1 MSRATK
7 EVLAKLADK
16 NRTIKD
22 FMNISNVQN
31 GSADMHLYGDI
42 VSNEFQKWEDTDITP
57 EDMQKF
63 LSAVADVEKLN
74 VYINSAGGSVFAG
87 MAIHAMLK
95 RHKAEIT
102 VHIDG
107 VAASIAGVIAMA
119 GDRIVMA
126 SNAYIMLHKPMISAF
141 GNANDFRKAI
151 EDLDAIEEGI
161 MNAYQPKLKEGV
173 DIETVRSLVDAET
186 WLSGSKAA
194 EYFNVELTDANEM
207 AACASEFFN
216 EYESIPE
223 GIKIDTGQNEPSDD
237 EAKRLAEEEAAE
249 EEAKAEFEA
258 RLELEFMASSL

>member
-1 MSRATK
+1 MSKATK
-7 EVLAKLADK
+7 EVLAALADK

-22 FMNISNVQN
+22 FMNIKNVQN

-42 VSNEFQKWEDTDITP
+42 VSSEFQKWEDTDITP

-87 MAIHAMLK
+87 MAMHAMLK

-107 VAASIAGVIAMA
+107 VAASIASVIAMA
-119 GDRIVMA
+119 GDKIVMA
-126 SNAYIMLHKPMISAF
+126 SNAYLMIHKPMISAF
-141 GNANDFRKAI
+141 GNANDFKKAI
-151 EDLDAIEEGI
+151 EDLDAIEEGVL
-161 MNAYQPKLKEGV
+161 NAYAPKLKEGV
-173 DIETVRSLVDAET
+173 DIETIKNLLNAET

-194 EYFNVELTDANEM
+194 EYFNIELTDANEM
-207 AACASEFFN
+207 TACASEFFN

-223 GIKIDTGQNEPSDD
+223 EIKIDTGQNEPSDD
-237 EAKRLAEEEAAE
+237 ELKKRAEEEEAEAA
-249 EEAKAEFEA
+249 AEFEA
-258 RLELEFMASSL
+258 RLELEYMASSL